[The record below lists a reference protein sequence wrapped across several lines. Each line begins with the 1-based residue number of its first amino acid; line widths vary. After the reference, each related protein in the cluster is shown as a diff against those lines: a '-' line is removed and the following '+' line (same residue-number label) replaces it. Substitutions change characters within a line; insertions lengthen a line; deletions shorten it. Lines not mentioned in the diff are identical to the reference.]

1 MQIANIAEN
10 AQQMDKHTCH
20 STKEKNIVSVS
31 NLCEKAK
38 QKKKVSDFFFF
49 SFLFPS
55 QLFSQ
60 TVNISAR
67 A

>member
-38 QKKKVSDFFFF
+38 QKKKVSDFFFLFFPF
-49 SFLFPS
+49 SFSTL
-55 QLFSQ
+55 
-60 TVNISAR
+60 
-67 A
+67 